1 MSADDNGWTK
11 RCSRPVFMFW
21 ETNEC
26 VWLSTLQI
34 NKHKTCTLVGQSY
47 LWAPTIAA
55 RLCWNEE
62 MGMNDASGSCG
73 DLQSHRKP
81 AADWC
86 FLSLWNFHTVIFPTA
101 RLEVWSAS
109 LSLMWGDNSKV
120 CWFESHSI
128 STTLR
133 LLQQTW
139 LPEINQT
146 SCYSS
151 ELLSPNLMR

>member
-1 MSADDNGWTK
+1 MDKAVFPSCVYVLGDQRMCMTVDVANKQTQDVHTCGAILFVSADNSG
-11 RCSRPVFMFW
+11 
-21 ETNEC
+21 
-26 VWLSTLQI
+26 
-34 NKHKTCTLVGQSY
+34 
-47 LWAPTIAA
+47 
-55 RLCWNEE
+55 WNEE